1 MTPTR
6 RCRPRPSSCYGTQVN
21 TTPCTERVSP
31 VCVHGRC
38 RCPVAE
44 HTAAAQA
51 YADQERNVVI
61 CSPFYLN
68 QLLPGDILERDI
80 TPADLLVDRWRGVH
94 TVDITAGLSATEKLK
109 VLGEYSR
116 L

>member
-1 MTPTR
+1 MSR
-6 RCRPRPSSCYGTQVN
+6 SHRSASS
-21 TTPCTERVSP
+21 
-31 VCVHGRC
+31 HDGRC
-38 RCPVAE
+38 CCLAVAD
-44 HTAAAQA
+44 HTAAAQD

-68 QLLPGDILERDI
+68 QLLPGDILEREI

>member
-1 MTPTR
+1 MSR
-6 RCRPRPSSCYGTQVN
+6 SHRPASS
-21 TTPCTERVSP
+21 
-31 VCVHGRC
+31 HDGRC
-38 RCPVAE
+38 CCLAVAD
-44 HTAAAQA
+44 HTAAAQD

-68 QLLPGDILERDI
+68 QLLPGDILEREI

-94 TVDITAGLSATEKLK
+94 TVDITAGLSASEKLK